1 MNTMNKM
8 QKGFTLIELMI
19 VIAIIA
25 ILAAIALPAYQDYT
39 IRTKVSETMVQMDAA
54 KLDVTETAADKAG
67 SIASVTSNAD
77 AGYSTPATTYVA
89 SVTIAAP
96 GVITGTSRN
105 TGAAANGGDVVLVLT
120 PTKDATSGVLI
131 WKCTSTAGA
140 AKYLPASC
148 RP

>member
-1 MNTMNKM
+1 MNKM

-39 IRTKVSETMVQMDAA
+39 IRSKVTETMIQMDAA
-54 KLDVTETAADKAG
+54 KLDVTETASNKAG
-67 SIASVTSNAD
+67 SFGSVTDND
-77 AGYSTPATTYVA
+77 VAGFSTPATSYVA
-89 SVTIAAP
+89 SVNIAA
-96 GVITGTSRN
+96 GIITGTSRN
-105 TGAAANGGDVVLVLT
+105 TGAAPDVVLVLT
-120 PTKDATSGVLI
+120 PVKDPTSNVLI

-140 AKYLPASC
+140 PKYLPSSC